1 MKIED
6 ITAVIRPR
14 APWEAVDLGFVL
26 TRQHLPKL
34 LGLWLGLIVPWWFLC
49 MAVFGASWWT
59 FFLVWFLKPAY
70 NWLAV
75 FYLGRALF
83 GAKPGWQEVIRGTP
97 LPLLRNA
104 LDILVLRRFSPGRAL
119 LLPVRVLEGQSGSAY
134 VKRSRVISGHGGGT
148 ALSLMACCGIF
159 ELLGACGVAA
169 LVYALLPDLMK
180 PELAEVGEMI
190 LGDELQDPAS
200 LLRWILL
207 FSYLVAMP
215 FIELFYV
222 GGGFGLYLN
231 TRTHME
237 GWDIDLTFRS
247 IADRLEI
254 QGTKEAKPDLTGV
267 SLPAWFLASLSLG
280 LSCSSAL
287 AAESGPP
294 SEKLPEAKQEAAVIE
309 PGKTPGDTME
319 KVLAHEDFKVHKKK
333 IQVYRQNG
341 PKVPVIGGTLF
352 GLLFQVLVWILVVA
366 LVAGAIYWVV
376 RHAYLFNRGV
386 SGISSS
392 KMARRAAVVMGMD
405 IRPEALPSDIPTAAW
420 KLWSEGLGREALGL
434 LYRGAISRLVAEVRL
449 PIEES
454 DTEGDCLMRARQA
467 GAEARPDYLFELTTH
482 WTGAAYGGTLPR
494 EDHML
499 RLCEAW
505 PFFQPGVIAKPQGGA
520 S

>member
-34 LGLWLGLIVPWWFLC
+34 LGLWLGLIVPWWLLC

-59 FFLVWFLKPAY
+59 FFLIWFLKPAY
-70 NWLAV
+70 DWLAV

-83 GAKPGWQEVIRGTP
+83 GTKPGWQEVIRGTP

-104 LDILVLRRFSPGRAL
+104 LDIMLLRRLSTGRAL
-119 LLPVRVLEGQSGSAY
+119 LLPVRVLEGQTGSAY
-134 VKRSRVISGHGGGT
+134 GKRSRVISSHGGGT

-159 ELLGACGVAA
+159 EVLGTCGVAA
-169 LVYALLPDLMK
+169 LVYGFLPDLMK

-190 LGDELQDPAS
+190 LGDELQDPTS

-207 FSYLVAMP
+207 LSYLVAMP

-247 IADRLEI
+247 IADRLDI
-254 QGTKEAKPDLTGV
+254 QGAKDAKPDLSGV
-267 SLPAWFLASLSLG
+267 SLPVWFLAALSLG
-280 LSCSSAL
+280 LSGASART
-287 AAESGPP
+287 AESGSP
-294 SEKLPEAKQEAAVIE
+294 SVNLPDAKREAAVIE
-309 PGKTPGDTME
+309 PGKTPGDTMD

-333 IQVYRQNG
+333 IRVYRQNA
-341 PKVPVIGGTLF
+341 PQVPVVGTLF
-352 GLLFQVLVWILVVA
+352 GHLFQVLVWILVVA

-386 SGISSS
+386 GGKPSSHLV
-392 KMARRAAVVMGMD
+392 RRAAVVMGMD
-405 IRPEALPSDIPTAAW
+405 IRPEALPSDIPRAAR

-454 DTEGDCLMRARQA
+454 DTEGDCLIRARQA
-467 GAEARPDYLFELTTH
+467 GEEARPDYLSELTTV
-482 WTGAAYGGTLPR
+482 WTQAAYGGTLPR

-505 PFFQPGVIAKPQGGA
+505 PFFQTGVIAKPKGGA